1 MKKLECFHPS
11 DILTLSFSSYT
22 WLCIKQTYVITVR
35 FRNHLSYS
43 LVDFSPVLFS
53 TVRIIFFIHIIFL
66 IFCSCAIVMSFFSRI
81 NCSFQ
86 IILLLLQLLLLF
98 YIFLTGLLF
107 LFACIF
113 KYFVK
118 YLENLICLS
127 LRIRYYKVNQ
137 KFYLCTWQKLSA
149 CLKIIF

>member
-1 MKKLECFHPS
+1 M
-11 DILTLSFSSYT
+11 FSSFWYFNFIF
-22 WLCIKQTYVITVR
+22 LIIYLIVHQTDICDYSKVQKPS
-35 FRNHLSYS
+35 FLLLSWF
-43 LVDFSPVLFS
+43 FSCAIFNS
-53 TVRIIFFIHIIFL
+53 QNYFFIHIIFL

-113 KYFVK
+113 KYFIK